1 MGMTMLQLVQ
11 AATGEMGLPT
21 PATVAGNTATDVVQ
35 LLSLLNKVGRELYS
49 NYDWQALDV
58 EYRFYTQYLATTG
71 DITNNSAVITNIPD
85 TSTLSTRYM
94 LVGTGVPQDCTILS
108 VDSSTQVTM
117 NQPMQ
122 ATSTGATLTF
132 CQTMYPM
139 PTFFQRQI
147 NRTQWDKTRHWEML
161 GPASAQMWQWL
172 KSGYIAT
179 GPRIHYRLLGGL
191 FQIWP
196 LVSANEYL
204 GFEYYSNA
212 WVRDASGAEKSS
224 MTADDDTSIFQDDL
238 LISGLK
244 QKYFEVKGFDAS
256 AYAMEHGMLL
266 SSVLATEK
274 GARTLQMAGRPANI
288 LINQTNLP
296 DSGYGV

>member
-1 MGMTMLQLVQ
+1 MSMTMLQLIQ
-11 AATGEMGLPT
+11 AATREMGLPV
-21 PATVAGNTATDVVQ
+21 PASVAGNTAIDVAQ
-35 LLSLLNKVGRELYS
+35 MLGLLNKVGRELYT

-58 EYRFYTQYLATTG
+58 EYRFYTQYLQTTG
-71 DITNNSAVITNIPD
+71 DIANNSAVITNIPD
-85 TSTLSTRYM
+85 TSQLSTRYM

-108 VDSSTQVTM
+108 VDSSSQVTM

-122 ATSTGATLTF
+122 TTTVGATLTF
-132 CQTMYPM
+132 CQTMYPL
-139 PTFFQRQI
+139 PSNYQRQI

-179 GPRIHYRLLGGL
+179 GPRIHYRILGGL
-191 FQIWP
+191 YQIWP

-204 GFEYYSNA
+204 GFEYYSNS
-212 WVRDASGAEKSS
+212 WVYDASGNPQSS
-224 MTADDDTSIFQDDL
+224 MTQDDDTSIFQDDL
-238 LISGLK
+238 LIAGLK
-244 QKYFEVKGFDAS
+244 RKYFEVKGFDAT
-256 AYAMEHGMLL
+256 AYAMEYEMTL
-266 SSVLATEK
+266 STILATEK
-274 GARTLQMAGRPANI
+274 GARTLQMAGRPSNI